1 MIWKDR
7 KYINPRKRV
16 FKNMD
21 TDEILKLEIQ
31 DDSDNIEEE
40 STTPLNA
47 HNLNQSQQD
56 LLDNMS
62 KTYTGTNITAP
73 TVEGYGTIHKLYGHT
88 IEEGSGEK
96 SPSNPYTLRCV
107 GDDVNLFNKSK
118 EVKGQIIT
126 DTGATNNNANWTRGD
141 YISIKNNE
149 VITLSCEN
157 KVNGQFIIA
166 EYDSSKTF
174 IKNNSYD
181 FRNTAADNKYTIT
194 TSGATAYI
202 ILCFRNDLN
211 MTNIKLQ
218 KGSTVTPYSPYGKG
232 TVEIISQNGDQQS
245 SNIVSTKPLCCLKN
259 GDNIIAQDWIDYDK
273 GVVHRECFKLT
284 LTGKETT
291 WSGRQGTQTE
301 GVDKFRAQL
310 TINKILENQNLIC
323 NYYNFGSLLNDGTEV
338 FSSNANTISLLKNSI
353 QTSTIYFCL
362 NYNEFKTIEEFK
374 NFVTSK
380 YERGNPIEILCAL
393 KNEEIGPLNCSNK
406 IVQYANETTVS
417 NRDGAEI
424 EVSLTN
430 NKAISEVNED
440 IGNLQEKQI
449 QMRKYSTEEQVVGT
463 WIDGKPL
470 YRKVFKVTSD
480 ERLAFEDILSQNIDM
495 AILCGG
501 YVKGGGGSKN
511 SIELGGF
518 YRISVNIGGTMKF
531 VSTAEG
537 NTKIVEYSLIVIYT
551 KTTD

>member
-1 MIWKDR
+1 MINWKDR

-31 DDSDNIEEE
+31 DDPDNIEEE

-47 HNLNQSQQD
+47 HNLNMAQQD
-56 LLDNMS
+56 LLEDMS

-218 KGSTVTPYSPYGKG
+218 KGSTATPYSPYGKG

-245 SNIVSTKPLCCLKN
+245 SNVVVTKPLCCLKD
-259 GDNIIAQDWIDYDK
+259 GDNIVAQDWIDYAK
-273 GVVHRECFKLT
+273 GVVHRECGYIRLHEIEPSYTIVRGDYFIAQFNVSNYKLKSVV
-284 LTGKETT
+284 LCNFLQYLDGGNWDIEKESISYGGSTG
-291 WSGRQGTQTE
+291 
-301 GVDKFRAQL
+301 
-310 TINKILENQNLIC
+310 
-323 NYYNFGSLLNDGTEV
+323 
-338 FSSNANTISLLKNSI
+338 NSI
-353 QTSTIYFCL
+353 QVKVLKSRLVTVDSAGLLSFLGSVNATVVYQL
-362 NYNEFKTIEEFK
+362 TTLLEE
-374 NFVTSK
+374 
-380 YERGNPIEILCAL
+380 
-393 KNEEIGPLNCSNK
+393 PLDCSNK
-406 IVQYANETTVS
+406 IVQYADETTVS

-430 NKAISEVNED
+430 NKAISEVNGEL
-440 IGNLQEKQI
+440 GSLQEKQI

-531 VSTAEG
+531 VSIAEG

>member
-1 MIWKDR
+1 MINWKDR

-31 DDSDNIEEE
+31 DDPDNIEEE

-47 HNLNQSQQD
+47 HNLNMAQQD
-56 LLDNMS
+56 LLDDMS
-62 KTYTGTNITAP
+62 KTYTGTNITGP
-73 TVEGYGTIHKLYGHT
+73 TVEGYGTINKLYGNT
-88 IEEGSGEK
+88 IEEGTGEK
-96 SPSNPYTLRCV
+96 SPTNPYTLRCV
-107 GDDVNLFNKSK
+107 GDDVNLFEKSK

-149 VITLSCEN
+149 VITLSCKN

-218 KGSTVTPYSPYGKG
+218 KGSTATPYSPYGKG

-245 SNIVSTKPLCCLKN
+245 SNVVVTKPLCCLKD
-259 GDNIIAQDWIDYDK
+259 GDNVVAQDWIDYGK
-273 GVVHRECFKLT
+273 GVVHRECKHM
-284 LTGKETT
+284 
-291 WSGRQGTQTE
+291 
-301 GVDKFRAQL
+301 
-310 TINKILENQNLIC
+310 ILN
-323 NYYNFGSLLNDGTEV
+323 GTEAWGY
-338 FSSNANTISLLKNSI
+338 NANTKTFYCTWASDAKNNAKCISSHFKFNGFETTIDNSI
-353 QTSTIYFCL
+353 YIGNISICIVHHETSTV
-362 NYNEFKTIEEFK
+362 EQFKTWLASNPVTFIYQLATPIEE
-374 NFVTSK
+374 
-380 YERGNPIEILCAL
+380 
-393 KNEEIGPLNCSNK
+393 PLDCSNK
-406 IVQYANETTVS
+406 IVQYADETTVS

-430 NKAISEVNED
+430 NKAISEVNGEL
-440 IGNLQEKQI
+440 GSLQEKQI

>member
-1 MIWKDR
+1 MINWKDR

-31 DDSDNIEEE
+31 DDPENIEEE
-40 STTPLNA
+40 SETPLNA
-47 HNLNQSQQD
+47 HNLNMAQQD
-56 LLDNMS
+56 LLEDMS

-107 GDDVNLFNKSK
+107 GDDVNLFNKNLHIELDGKYRHASN
-118 EVKGQIIT
+118 GQQI
-126 DTGATNNNANWTRGD
+126 NNTSVYGLKIPVNPNTD
-141 YISIKNNE
+141 YILNAD
-149 VITLSCEN
+149 ITN
-157 KVNGQFIIA
+157 
-166 EYDSSKTF
+166 
-174 IKNNSYD
+174 
-181 FRNTAADNKYTIT
+181 DNVTN
-194 TSGATAYI
+194 
-202 ILCFRNDLN
+202 LCFFNSEMTYLSGNNFTGNDKIFQTPNSCKYITVAISKNFTKL
-211 MTNIKLQ
+211 KLQ
-218 KGSTVTPYSPYGKG
+218 QGLVATPYSPYNQG
-232 TVEIISQNGDQQS
+232 TLEIISQNGDQQS
-245 SNIVSTKPLCCLKN
+245 SNIVVTKPLCCLKD
-259 GDNIIAQDWIDYDK
+259 GDNIVAQDWIDYDK
-273 GVVHRECFKLT
+273 GVVHRECGYLRLHEIEPSYSTIRGDYFIAQFNVSNYKLKSVV
-284 LTGKETT
+284 LCNFLQYIDGGNWDIEKESVSYGGSTG
-291 WSGRQGTQTE
+291 
-301 GVDKFRAQL
+301 
-310 TINKILENQNLIC
+310 
-323 NYYNFGSLLNDGTEV
+323 
-338 FSSNANTISLLKNSI
+338 NSI
-353 QTSTIYFCL
+353 QVKVLKSRLVTVDSAGLLSFLGSVNATVVYQL
-362 NYNEFKTIEEFK
+362 TTLLEE
-374 NFVTSK
+374 
-380 YERGNPIEILCAL
+380 
-393 KNEEIGPLNCSNK
+393 PLDCSNK
-406 IVQYANETTVS
+406 IVQYADETTVS

-430 NKAISEVNED
+430 NKAISEVNGEL
-440 IGNLQEKQI
+440 GSLQEKQI

-518 YRISVNIGGTMKF
+518 YRISVNIGGTTKF